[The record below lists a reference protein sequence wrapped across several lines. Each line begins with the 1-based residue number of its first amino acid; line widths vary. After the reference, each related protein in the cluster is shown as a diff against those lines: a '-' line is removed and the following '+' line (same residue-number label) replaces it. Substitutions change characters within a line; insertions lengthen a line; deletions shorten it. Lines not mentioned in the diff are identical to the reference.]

1 MMKNHGKNTR
11 KLNFLLTRRVIELH
25 GQGYDHD
32 FLVSAGR
39 HLICLQNNM
48 NFNVED
54 VNIEVVDQ
62 GYDQLSRS
70 FKYVHTIDTGN
81 GERGVLIAE
90 GILTNSTFA
99 Y

>member
-1 MMKNHGKNTR
+1 
-11 KLNFLLTRRVIELH
+11 
-25 GQGYDHD
+25 
-32 FLVSAGR
+32 
-39 HLICLQNNM
+39 M
-48 NFNVED
+48 NFNLED

>member
-1 MMKNHGKNTR
+1 MNNRDKNTR

-32 FLVSAGR
+32 FLVAGGR
-39 HLICLQNNM
+39 HLICLQNNR

-54 VNIEVVDQ
+54 VNIKVVDQ

-90 GILTNSTFA
+90 GIFTNPLVA
-99 Y
+99 